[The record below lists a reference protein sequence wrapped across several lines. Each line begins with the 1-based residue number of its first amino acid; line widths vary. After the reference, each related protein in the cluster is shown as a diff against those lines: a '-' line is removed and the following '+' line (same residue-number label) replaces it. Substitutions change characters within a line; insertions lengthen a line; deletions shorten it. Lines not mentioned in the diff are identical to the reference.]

1 LGGSQSAELPDRL
14 ELGPFTFIAD
24 EASHSTLIEIASSD
38 GQSALLEAVGR
49 IRDVLIALAARG
61 DAYAIDIDPPP
72 KVETLA
78 EPARVTATKSGA
90 SVSLDAMASFTGHLG
105 VVVRRGDYSV
115 VSMAVAARDKWPMW
129 RA

>member
-1 LGGSQSAELPDRL
+1 MPTYRVTVRVRPYVKHRLGGSQSAELPDRL

-38 GQSALLEAVGR
+38 GQSALLEAV
-49 IRDVLIALAARG
+49 
-61 DAYAIDIDPPP
+61 IDIDPPP